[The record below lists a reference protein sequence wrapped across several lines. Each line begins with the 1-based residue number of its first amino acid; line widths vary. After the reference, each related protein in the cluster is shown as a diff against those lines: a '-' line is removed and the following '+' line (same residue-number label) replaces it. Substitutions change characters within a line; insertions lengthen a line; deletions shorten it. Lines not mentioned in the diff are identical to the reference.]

1 MNAEALTAAPV
12 AATDA
17 SLDAGSSRLAKNISM
32 LAGGQLTTWILTA
45 MWTIV
50 VPRGIGP
57 HGMGLLVTAWAAAGM
72 MSVIVSLGTRD
83 LLVRRMAVNS
93 SEAPAILGTAI
104 TLRLLLAG
112 PGFFLVFGYAW
123 FAHFG
128 REETAVLLIFSSTTL
143 LLLIAEP
150 IQSAFQAL
158 ERMQYLAYADV
169 LSKAGVTAGGIALV
183 LLGYGPLALVTLG
196 FSISAVVLIMNLAW
210 IRGYVRIRF
219 GFRLHEIVLLLKDS
233 FAYWAFGAFF
243 TLYLWIDSAML
254 SVMTTPSVVGW
265 YGVPTKVWGA
275 LMFIPVILA
284 TALLPRFSVANEQ
297 GIEKLRQV
305 ARPFLELVVVLSLPA
320 AVGLAMVS
328 EPLVRLIWTPIY
340 IPSIP
345 VMVIIA
351 LSAPATYLS
360 ILLNQV
366 LIARNKPWVWTRVMF
381 GAAVLNIALNLAL
394 IPYCQ
399 NRLGN
404 GAIGAAI
411 SLTATEIAVAGV
423 GVAVFRGFLTLRSL
437 WRVLR
442 AAAATIVMAG
452 AILAVATQ
460 GPIVQIAAGATT
472 FVIAALLFRV
482 PTRGDVE
489 AARALIPWG
498 SR

>member
-1 MNAEALTAAPV
+1 VSAEVVSAV
-12 AATDA
+12 AVSATEG
-17 SLDAGSSRLAKNISM
+17 SAGAGANRLAKNISL
-32 LAGGQLTTWILTA
+32 LAGGQLSTWILTA
-45 MWTIV
+45 MWTVV

-57 HGMGLLVTAWAAAGM
+57 QGMGLLVTAWAAAGM
-72 MSVIVSLGTRD
+72 MSVVVSLGTRD
-83 LLVRRMAVNS
+83 LLVRRMSVNP
-93 SEAPAILGTAI
+93 SEAPSILGTAI

-112 PGFFLVFGYAW
+112 PGLLLVFAYAW

-128 REETAVLLIFSSTTL
+128 REEAAVLMIFSGTTL
-143 LLLIAEP
+143 LLLIVEP

-196 FSISAVVLIMNLAW
+196 ISISAVVLIMNLAW

-219 GFRLHEIVLLLKDS
+219 GFRFGEIVSLLKDS
-233 FAYWAFGAFF
+233 LAYWAFSAFF

-254 SVMTTPSVVGW
+254 SVMTSPSVVGW

-275 LMFIPVILA
+275 LMFVPVILS
-284 TALLPRFSVANEQ
+284 TALLPRFSIANQQ
-297 GIEKLRQV
+297 GLEKLREV
-305 ARPFLELVVVLSLPA
+305 ARPFLELVLVLSLP
-320 AVGLAMVS
+320 VSIGLAMVS
-328 EPLVRLIWTPIY
+328 GPLIKLIWTPTY

-366 LIARNKPWVWTRVMF
+366 LIARNKPWIWTRVMF
-381 GAAVLNIALNLAL
+381 GAGVLNIALNLAL

-399 NRLGN
+399 QHFGN
-404 GAIGAAI
+404 GATGAAI
-411 SLTATEIAVAGV
+411 SLTVTEIAVAIA
-423 GVAVFRGFLTLRSL
+423 GVAIFRGFLTLTSL
-437 WRVLR
+437 WRLLR
-442 AAAATIVMAG
+442 AAAATVVMAG
-452 AILAVATQ
+452 VILTVTSH
-460 GPIVQIAAGATT
+460 GPIVQIAAGAVT
-472 FVIAALLFRV
+472 FAILAWLFRV
-482 PTRGDVE
+482 PTAGDVV
-489 AARALIPWG
+489 ALRALIPRR